1 MYYEATISEL
11 ITLNKFFDRIE
22 ESAETFDDYLTI
34 LNKCH
39 FNHNGMSYPINAVDI
54 DIKNK
59 TIEFKWI
66 EDSKMGCNMNG

>member
-1 MYYEATISEL
+1 MNMKNTKCGEL

-22 ESAETFDDYLTI
+22 EFAETFDDYLTI

-39 FNHNGMSYPINAVDI
+39 LRFNYNGMSYPINAVDI

-66 EDSKMGCNMNG
+66 EDSKMG